1 MEDTV
6 KIGIILAIIALL
18 MFGLGFLFVLVK

>member
-6 KIGIILAIIALL
+6 KIGIILAIIALI
-18 MFGLGFLFVLVK
+18 MFAIGFLFVVVR